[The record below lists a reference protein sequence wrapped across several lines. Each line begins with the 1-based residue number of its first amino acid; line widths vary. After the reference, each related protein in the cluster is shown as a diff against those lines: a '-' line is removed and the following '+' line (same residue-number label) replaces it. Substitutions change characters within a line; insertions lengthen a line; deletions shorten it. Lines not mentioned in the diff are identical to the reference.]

1 MHFMNQQIEMLAGDR
16 ARAKTWLWAVAAIVL
31 LAGCN
36 TESPMSAAPTDDD
49 SAKSQVAW
57 SDRQPTESWMSL
69 YIGDSKV
76 GYSRSSERF
85 FVEDGRKLVETSNSE
100 TMSLRRAGQSTTTR
114 TIQRCVETRDG
125 RLVRFRSEM
134 LIGDQPLVVSGEVK
148 GKKLVVDIESQGRNE
163 QKEIDW
169 DPSWGGLFAAQRSLL
184 REPMKPGQR
193 RELTSLFALDY
204 PVPAD
209 VVLVAGEEEE
219 TALPDQ
225 TRKLQP
231 VEMTTRIGDQEI
243 SATQWANS
251 DGEILKSHMRL
262 AGLQIDAFETTRET
276 ALEKSQA
283 AEFDLF
289 NAANVHV
296 NERLD
301 RPHETKQVVYRAALQ
316 DGDPRQVF
324 PVTAGQAVEAI
335 DEHTARITVKA
346 LRPDSKLPPTFTPSP
361 PTEDDLKPNNLIQSD
376 DRRIVE
382 LAGNVAPG
390 EKDPWKVALALES
403 YVDNYMKETNF
414 SVAMA
419 TAAEVAQTRRGDC
432 TEHAVLLAALCRA
445 RGIPARVAVGLV
457 YFERKGAGAFA
468 YHMWTE
474 VWINDRWI
482 PIDATLGKG
491 GIGAAHL
498 TLSESNLKD
507 GGSLAALLPVLQVIG
522 DLKLEILEHQ

>member
-1 MHFMNQQIEMLAGDR
+1 VLHNQGR
-16 ARAKTWLWAVAAIVL
+16 ALVWAQTWAWAVATILL

-36 TESPMSAAPTDDD
+36 AETPMSAAPTDDD
-49 SAKSQVAW
+49 STKSPIAW
-57 SDRQPTESWMSL
+57 PDRQPTESWMSL

-85 FVEDGRKLVETSNSE
+85 FVEGGRELVETSNSG

-114 TIQRCVETRDG
+114 TIQRSVETRDG
-125 RLVRFRSEM
+125 HLVRFRSEM
-134 LIGDQPLVVSGEVK
+134 LVGDQPLVVSGQVK

-169 DPSWGGLFAAQRSLL
+169 NSSWGGLFAAQRSLL
-184 REPMKPGQR
+184 RKPMKPGQR
-193 RELTSLFALDY
+193 RELTSLFLAINY

-209 VVLVAGEEEE
+209 IVLVAAEEEE

-225 TRKLQP
+225 TRKLQRI
-231 VEMTTRIGDQEI
+231 EMTTRMGDQEI
-243 SATQWANS
+243 SATHWANS
-251 DGEILKSHMRL
+251 DGEILKSQMYFGR
-262 AGLQIDAFETTRET
+262 LQIDAFETTRET

-283 AEFDLF
+283 ADFDLF
-289 NAANVHV
+289 NAANVRV
-296 NERLD
+296 KQRLD
-301 RPHETKQVVYRAALQ
+301 RPHETKQVVYRATLK

-346 LRPDSKLPPTFTPSP
+346 LRPDSKLSPGFTPSP
-361 PTEDDLKPNNLIQSD
+361 PTEDDLQPNSLIQSD
-376 DRRIVE
+376 DRRIVA
-382 LAGNVAPG
+382 LAGKVAPG
-390 EKDPWKVALALES
+390 EKDPWKIALALES
-403 YVDNYMKETNF
+403 SVHNYIKETNF

-457 YFERKGAGAFA
+457 YFEHKGAAGFA

-507 GGSLAALLPVLQVIG
+507 GGSIEALLPVLKVIG
-522 DLKLEILEHQ
+522 DLKLEIVEHQ

>member
-1 MHFMNQQIEMLAGDR
+1 
-16 ARAKTWLWAVAAIVL
+16 
-31 LAGCN
+31 
-36 TESPMSAAPTDDD
+36 
-49 SAKSQVAW
+49 
-57 SDRQPTESWMSL
+57 
-69 YIGDSKV
+69 
-76 GYSRSSERF
+76 
-85 FVEDGRKLVETSNSE
+85 
-100 TMSLRRAGQSTTTR
+100 MSLRRAGQSTTTR

-169 DPSWGGLFAAQRSLL
+169 DPSWGGLFATQRSLL

-231 VEMTTRIGDQEI
+231 VETTTRIGDQEI
-243 SATQWANS
+243 SATHWVDAE
-251 DGEILKSHMRL
+251 GEVLKSQMRL
-262 AGLQIDAFETTRET
+262 AGLQIDAVETTRET
-276 ALEKSQA
+276 ALEKPQTA
-283 AEFDLF
+283 DFDLF
-289 NAANVHV
+289 SAANVRV

-301 RPHETKQVVYRAALQ
+301 RPHDTKQVVYRATLT
-316 DGDPRQVF
+316 DGDPRKVF
-324 PVTAGQAVEAI
+324 PVTACQAVEAI

-346 LRPDSKLPPTFTPSP
+346 LRPDSKLAPAFTPSP

-376 DRRIVE
+376 EPEIKE
-382 LAGNVAPG
+382 LADSVAPG
-390 EKDPWKVALALES
+390 EKDPWKTALALES
-403 YVDNYMKETNF
+403 LVDRHIEETTM

-419 TAAEVAQTRRGDC
+419 TAAEVARTRKGDC
-432 TEHAVLLAALCRA
+432 TEHAMLLAALCRA
-445 RGIPARVAVGLV
+445 RKIPARVAVGLV
-457 YFERKGAGAFA
+457 YFPQDGAGAFA

-498 TLSESNLKD
+498 TLAESNLKD